1 MLECLIVGD
10 SIAVGTKMFKPECAV
25 MAKGGWN
32 SAQWNRRYGLEELRA
47 HTVIISLGSND
58 YAGIQTEAELRAIRA
73 RARADRVYWI
83 LPHGNLNSPQNLP
96 ISEIQRIV
104 TELAEY
110 YGDIVLPINRIQPD
124 GIHPS
129 WEGYKDIA
137 ARAK

>member
-10 SIAVGTKMFKPECAV
+10 SIAVGTKTFKPECAV

-83 LPHGNLNSPQNLP
+83 LPAIKPNIQ
-96 ISEIQRIV
+96 EIVRRV
-104 TELAEY
+104 ATDW
-110 YGDIVLPINRIQPD
+110 GDTVLPITGLQPD
-124 GIHPS
+124 RVHPS
-129 WEGYKDIA
+129 WEGYKQIA
-137 ARAK
+137 KATN